1 MDFKDYQKKA
11 RMTALYPD
19 KYRVFYPV
27 MGMGGEVGEF
37 MNKVGKSMR
46 GDRDIESLNKEEIA
60 KELGDVLWFL
70 SQTCTDFGLDLDRIA
85 IQNIEKLSS
94 RAARGKIMGDGD
106 NR

>member
-1 MDFKDYQKKA
+1 MDFKEYQKKA
-11 RMTALYPD
+11 LRTALYPD
-19 KYRVFYPV
+19 KYKVFYPV

-37 MNKVGKSMR
+37 MNKIGKSMR
-46 GDRDIESLNKEEIA
+46 GDREIKSLDIDEIA

-70 SQTCTDFGLDLDRIA
+70 SQTCTDLGLDLDTIA